1 MGAFATWTASNTE
14 LSIRCYSNLLFIYTN
29 TYYNCGRNGYTSS
42 SGRST
47 TAAAVG
53 VPVAGGGAG
62 SLHGP
67 CYHFF
72 YFALAINLHLYS
84 IYFLASM
91 YQPSLPNAMLNAWA
105 PGLSSGFQNPGLKPF
120 GRQSLIVRAQFGCLS
135 LELWASV
142 GNTGKEL
149 ST

>member
-1 MGAFATWTASNTE
+1 M
-14 LSIRCYSNLLFIYTN
+14 
-29 TYYNCGRNGYTSS
+29 
-42 SGRST
+42 
-47 TAAAVG
+47 AAAAG

-62 SLHGP
+62 SLRGP

-72 YFALAINLHLYS
+72 YFALAINLHLYLLS
-84 IYFLASM
+84 GSM

-135 LELWASV
+135 LELWASA